1 MDHLRD
7 HEGGR
12 DAFHPEAKPRQREPI
27 FNIPPIV
34 MAIIAICA
42 AVHILRENVLDP
54 ETDFNILLNFGF
66 TPARWNGYFGFDI
79 YSITSPFTYVFLHGS
94 MAHLVINSIWLA
106 AFGSPLANR
115 LGSWRFIIFWL
126 VTSFLS
132 AAAYFVAAM
141 HGVIPVI
148 GASGAISAMMGAAA
162 RFGFQ
167 TAKFGRQR
175 GFAGP
180 VWPLGYV
187 FRSRTVL
194 AFLAVWFGANFIAG
208 AGLFGTAGGVSVAW
222 QAHIGGFLGGFFLI
236 PLFVRR

>member
-1 MDHLRD
+1 MDDLRD
-7 HEGGR
+7 QKGRGGVSP
-12 DAFHPEAKPRQREPI
+12 PEAGPRQREPI

-34 MAIIAICA
+34 MAIIAACVVI
-42 AVHILRENVLDP
+42 HILRENVLDP
-54 ETDFNILLNFGF
+54 ETDYRLLLNYGF

-79 YSITSPFTYVFLHGS
+79 YSITSPFTYAFLHGS

-115 LGSWRFIIFWL
+115 LGMWRFAIFWL

-132 AAAYFVAAM
+132 AAAYFLTEM

-148 GASGAISAMMGAAA
+148 GASGSISAMMGAAA

-175 GFAGP
+175 AFAGP
-180 VWPLGYV
+180 VWPLGFV

-194 AFLAVWFGANFIAG
+194 AFLAVWFGANFVAG
-208 AGLFGTAGGVSVAW
+208 AGLFGPGGGVSVAW